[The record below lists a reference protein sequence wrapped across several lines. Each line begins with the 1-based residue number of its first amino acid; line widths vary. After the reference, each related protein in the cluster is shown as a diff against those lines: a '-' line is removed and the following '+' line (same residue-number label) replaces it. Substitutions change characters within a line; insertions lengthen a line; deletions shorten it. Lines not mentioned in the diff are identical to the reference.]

1 MVPAK
6 CQVLGSSNC
15 PLYKKGLTTPNENK
29 VLNMIK
35 QSTVIGVL
43 WNAESKFGLHFRLTQ
58 LLMYVFLTFFS
69 KFTVLPVINNTGK
82 TRLSVFP
89 EHTPRHKNDYNTRLL
104 THRPHFVLY
113 DISKLLRYTWYTQLY
128 SDLPLFF
135 APTLVDAF
143 SRSGDDFLKGVDS
156 Q

>member
-58 LLMYVFLTFFS
+58 LLIYVFLTFFLNS
-69 KFTVLPVINNTGK
+69 LFCQLSITQV
-82 TRLSVFP
+82 RLGCQFFQNIHP
-89 EHTPRHKNDYNTRLL
+89 
-104 THRPHFVLY
+104 
-113 DISKLLRYTWYTQLY
+113 DIRMITIL
-128 SDLPLFF
+128 
-135 APTLVDAF
+135 
-143 SRSGDDFLKGVDS
+143 GC
-156 Q
+156 